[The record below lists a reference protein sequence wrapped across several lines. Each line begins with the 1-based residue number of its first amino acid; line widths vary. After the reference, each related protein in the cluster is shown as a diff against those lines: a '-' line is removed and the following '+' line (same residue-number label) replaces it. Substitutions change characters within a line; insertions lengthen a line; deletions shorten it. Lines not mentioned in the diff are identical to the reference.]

1 MEAVY
6 CYTLVQLTILYT
18 YDDKERGVGHL
29 MSMYCFIYGTIHTLF
44 VPLLYYGTWVEV
56 ELVLDDWAG
65 RPWSLL
71 RSFDII
77 VRTSII
83 RLIVSLPE

>member
-1 MEAVY
+1 MMIRNA
-6 CYTLVQLTILYT
+6 
-18 YDDKERGVGHL
+18 VGHH

-44 VPLLYYGTWVEV
+44 VPLLYYGTWVED
-56 ELVLDDWAG
+56 ELVLDDWAS